1 MPHVQVQATTRASAI
16 DIWKMWIDVEASP
29 TWDTDVE
36 MEPAGRC
43 VPARHPRRIQ
53 AQGRPELRFKLDR
66 VELLRSYSNS
76 VRLPGLRVRFTHE
89 FESIDDRRSVVR
101 HGAVLSG
108 PLAWVLAPFL
118 VRKLRTAL
126 LLALQNMLMLAEQ
139 KANLAA
145 AA

>member
-1 MPHVQVQATTRASAI
+1 
-16 DIWKMWIDVEASP
+16 MWIDVEASP

-36 MEPAGRC
+36 WSRLDGAFRPGT
-43 VPARHPRRIQ
+43 
-53 AQGRPELRFKLDR
+53 QGAFKLKGGPELRFKLDR

-108 PLAWVLAPFL
+108 PLAWILAPFL